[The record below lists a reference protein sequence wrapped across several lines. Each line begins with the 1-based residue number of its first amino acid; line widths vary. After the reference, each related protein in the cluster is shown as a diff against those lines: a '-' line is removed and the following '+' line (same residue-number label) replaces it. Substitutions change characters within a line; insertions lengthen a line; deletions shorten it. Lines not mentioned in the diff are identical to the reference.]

1 MDKTEIENLL
11 YDIKPSRLR
20 LKQIE
25 YQLLTMTCEGAYPVT
40 NWEREGRSYDIS
52 NPTEKA
58 VERVMDKK
66 IELESERAMLRA
78 KLALYDEWVGCLGDN
93 SLSEIVDQVYINCK
107 NPSTY
112 MNEYFIAERTFY
124 NRRDKLIQILA
135 NNPIKMQN
143 TVA

>member
-66 IELESERAMLRA
+66 IDLQQEAAMLRA
-78 KLALYDEWVGCLGDN
+78 KLSLYDEWVGCLGDN
-93 SLSEIVDQVYINCK
+93 NLLEIVEQVYINCK
-107 NPSTY
+107 SPSAYMVDYFIGKSTY
-112 MNEYFIAERTFY
+112 YSRLEKVF
-124 NRRDKLIQILA
+124 QILA
-135 NNPIKMQN
+135 NNPIKLTN